1 MRGICTWIIHKKTNG
16 LYLLNRQNIEEI
28 ATGILEER
36 MPTVLNSPCA
46 VNIKCL
52 AEEKYG
58 LDIQHYFLT
67 YDSSIL
73 GLIAFAHE
81 NITVMDNTFHKII
94 TEIDEGT
101 VIIERT
107 LMGRSNFCRYRFT
120 LAHKV
125 SHWLIHR
132 PFHSPTNKQY
142 ECRTANQSYIACR
155 SADIENKKHINR
167 DDTDWQEWQADSL
180 AAALLMPRNT
190 FTDACMKIS
199 SELGIRFSQL
209 QSAKIE
215 KCVAYTFVKKL
226 AELFQVSATA
236 VSIRLK
242 NLGICPQIFG

>member
-1 MRGICTWIIHKKTNG
+1 MNEVKTN
-16 LYLLNRQNIEEI
+16 
-28 ATGILEER
+28 T
-36 MPTVLNSPCA
+36 
-46 VNIKCL
+46 
-52 AEEKYG
+52 AEKNTFGE
-58 LDIQHYFLT
+58 FLKQKRT
-67 YDSSIL
+67 DCGKTL

-81 NITVMDNTFHKII
+81 HITVMDNTFHKII

-120 LAHKV
+120 LAHEV

-190 FTDACMKIS
+190 FKDACMKIS

>member
-1 MRGICTWIIHKKTNG
+1 MHLDYPQKTNG

-28 ATGILEER
+28 ETGILEEH
-36 MPTVLNSPCA
+36 MPAVLNSPCA
-46 VNIKCL
+46 VNIKWL
-52 AEEKYG
+52 AEEEYG

-81 NITVMDNTFHKII
+81 NITVMDNTFNKII

-120 LAHKV
+120 LAHEV

-142 ECRTANQSYIACR
+142 EFRTAIQSYIACR

>member
-1 MRGICTWIIHKKTNG
+1 
-16 LYLLNRQNIEEI
+16 
-28 ATGILEER
+28 
-36 MPTVLNSPCA
+36 
-46 VNIKCL
+46 
-52 AEEKYG
+52 
-58 LDIQHYFLT
+58 
-67 YDSSIL
+67 
-73 GLIAFAHE
+73 
-81 NITVMDNTFHKII
+81 MDNTFHKII
-94 TEIDEGT
+94 TEIDEGA

-120 LAHKV
+120 LAHEV

-180 AAALLMPRNT
+180 TAAMLMPRNT

-215 KCVAYTFVKKL
+215 KCVAYTFVKKTGGI
-226 AELFQVSATA
+226 VSGISYRCFDTIEKFGHLP
-236 VSIRLK
+236 SNIRIIKSVGSNFSLY
-242 NLGICPQIFG
+242 I